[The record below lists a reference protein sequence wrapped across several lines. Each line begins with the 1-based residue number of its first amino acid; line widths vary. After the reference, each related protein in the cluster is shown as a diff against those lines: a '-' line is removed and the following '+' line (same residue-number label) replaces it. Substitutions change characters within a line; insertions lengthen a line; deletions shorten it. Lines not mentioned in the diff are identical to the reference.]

1 MPEARVAASFVA
13 RIWLESRP
21 NAQPRWRGHIRHV
34 QSGEQAYFQRL
45 QDMQRFLERVCRAQG
60 LECSFSRRGTGCEP
74 PCEQARAAQQAPGR
88 DNLRPPLG
96 SASTNGKGNR

>member
-1 MPEARVAASFVA
+1 MMPEGRVAASFVA

-34 QSGEQAYFQRL
+34 QSGEEGYFQRL
-45 QDMQRFLERVCRAQG
+45 QEMQAFLERVCRAHG
-60 LECSFSRRGTGCEP
+60 LECRPPRKTSGCARL
-74 PCEQARAAQQAPGR
+74 CEEERAPQAPGR

-96 SASTNGKGNR
+96 SASTNRKGNH